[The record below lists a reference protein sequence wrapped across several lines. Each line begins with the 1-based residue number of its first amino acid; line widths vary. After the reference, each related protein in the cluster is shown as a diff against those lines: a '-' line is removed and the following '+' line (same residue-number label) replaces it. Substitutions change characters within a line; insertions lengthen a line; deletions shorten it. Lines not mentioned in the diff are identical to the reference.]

1 VGLTIS
7 DHNSF
12 QKLAQ
17 TSEFKG
23 LARIK
28 PTPMWGFKQL
38 LVLIFSRDFPYG
50 ILSAVH
56 ARIPNIYS
64 LENWVCAP
72 ANVQSHD
79 KNCIL
84 SVRIIPLLDPLT
96 ENYPPVPLFSNLSAE
111 NSLQEQDSTFTL
123 SYSCVQRTINKPALA
138 FIVSVSVADY
148 AFIMG
153 AYNLV
158 IIVAGGIQKRKR
170 KDGTFPILSEENTN
184 NIRKSLPRMYRR
196 GKQRAAVYSRNYS
209 FTSSDIWLK

>member
-1 VGLTIS
+1 VPRLPINAFINQTTLLPTVTSLSI
-7 DHNSF
+7 
-12 QKLAQ
+12 KLSS
-17 TSEFKG
+17 TS
-23 LARIK
+23 
-28 PTPMWGFKQL
+28 T
-38 LVLIFSRDFPYG
+38 VLKYLRD
-50 ILSAVH
+50 I
-56 ARIPNIYS
+56 
-64 LENWVCAP
+64 
-72 ANVQSHD
+72 
-79 KNCIL
+79 
-84 SVRIIPLLDPLT
+84 IIPLLGPLT

-123 SYSCVQRTINKPALA
+123 SYSCVQRTIKRALA